1 MHVFYEGRNLRRKR
15 ARKENGDYIKVLN
28 ILNPDMA
35 SVLISNCNFSNN
47 DFYKMK
53 KYFGQF
59 YPGVSSTP
67 HDYKYSDLI
76 RTDKWNSLKGILDS
90 LDNRTI
96 NNQN

>member
-47 DFYKMK
+47 DFYKLK

-67 HDYKYSDLI
+67 RDYTL
-76 RTDKWNSLKGILDS
+76 
-90 LDNRTI
+90 
-96 NNQN
+96 